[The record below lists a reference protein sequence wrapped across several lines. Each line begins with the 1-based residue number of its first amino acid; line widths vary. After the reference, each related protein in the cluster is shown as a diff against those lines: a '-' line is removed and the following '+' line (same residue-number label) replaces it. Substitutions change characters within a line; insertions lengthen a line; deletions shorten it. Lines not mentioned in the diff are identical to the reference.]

1 MNILLERRILLS
13 FFIVMLFLLLINFVF
28 KVEEHIIER
37 FSDGSPRLIHISRII
52 LGKPY
57 LLRTIEFWEKDKIR
71 YDKEFKYGR
80 PHGKQIFISKNGE
93 KTIQWIKK
101 GKRNGEYMQWDTNGN
116 LILKEIWS
124 YGKKKKTIL
133 KCK

>member
-57 LLRTIEFWEKDKIR
+57 LLKTIEFWEKDKIR

-80 PHGKQIFISKNGE
+80 PHRKQIFISKNGE
-93 KTIQWIKK
+93 KTIPTEANKK
-101 GKRNGEYMQWDTNGN
+101 DPDNMK
-116 LILKEIWS
+116 
-124 YGKKKKTIL
+124 
-133 KCK
+133 

>member
-1 MNILLERRILLS
+1 MNFLLERRILLS
-13 FFIVMLFLLLINFVF
+13 FFILTLFLLSIIFVS

-37 FSDGSPRLIHISRII
+37 FIDGSPKLIHINRII
-52 LGKPY
+52 FGKPY
-57 LLRTIEFWEKDKIR
+57 LLRTIEFWEKDQIR

-80 PHGKQIFISKNGE
+80 PHGRQVFISKTGE

-101 GKRNGEYMQWDTNGN
+101 GKRNGEYMKWDTHGN

-124 YGKKKKTIL
+124 YGKRKKIL
-133 KCK
+133 LKSK